1 MIKRIIQNLVPRTIL
16 TIHKKNTY
24 VKILKNHSIE
34 DEPDIKIAKLL
45 TNKKSSMV
53 DIGLNIGLNA
63 KYLSPCSKK
72 VICIEPV
79 PFTFEMLQ
87 HNLKVFQLNNVTA
100 FQIAISDKNGSSE
113 MEIPILSG
121 SHNYYRASIIDNGK
135 LNSGPTFQIT
145 SSTLDNFLLNISTPI
160 SLIKCDVEGHELS
173 VIHGAIKELEKG
185 TAAWLIEVSDNPDE
199 YTSKAFQLFFM
210 MEKLK
215 YKAFIFDGTHLKK
228 RKKGDSSINYF
239 FLKPSHLKVLSDF
252 L

>member
-1 MIKRIIQNLVPRTIL
+1 MIKHIIQSFIPSPIL
-16 TIHKKNTY
+16 YYYKRNQY
-24 VKILKNHSIE
+24 VKILKNHTIKE
-34 DEPDIKIAKLL
+34 EPDLKIARLL
-45 TNKKSSMV
+45 VNKNSTVV
-53 DIGLNIGLNA
+53 DIGSNIGLYA
-63 KYLSPCSKK
+63 KYLSPCSKQ

-160 SLIKCDVEGHELS
+160 SLI
-173 VIHGAIKELEKG
+173 
-185 TAAWLIEVSDNPDE
+185 
-199 YTSKAFQLFFM
+199 
-210 MEKLK
+210 
-215 YKAFIFDGTHLKK
+215 
-228 RKKGDSSINYF
+228 
-239 FLKPSHLKVLSDF
+239 
-252 L
+252 